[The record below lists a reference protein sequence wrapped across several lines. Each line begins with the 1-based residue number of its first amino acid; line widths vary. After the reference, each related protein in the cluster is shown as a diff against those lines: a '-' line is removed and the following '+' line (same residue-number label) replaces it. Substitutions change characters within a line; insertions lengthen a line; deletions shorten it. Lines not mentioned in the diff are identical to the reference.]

1 MCIVMKAGTRASYLN
16 GKIGDI
22 RAYTEDDKIC
32 EIHFEEEGF
41 KPTKVKL
48 KNVRILF
55 ELPDGRAKAEE
66 EGLEPAENNFGIFSS
81 LFHPPENESLWN
93 ENTNNVAY
101 T

>member
-1 MCIVMKAGTRASYLN
+1 MRIVMKAGTRASYLN

-48 KNVRILF
+48 QNVRILF
-55 ELPDGRAKAEE
+55 ELPEKK
-66 EGLEPAENNFGIFSS
+66 
-81 LFHPPENESLWN
+81 
-93 ENTNNVAY
+93 
-101 T
+101 